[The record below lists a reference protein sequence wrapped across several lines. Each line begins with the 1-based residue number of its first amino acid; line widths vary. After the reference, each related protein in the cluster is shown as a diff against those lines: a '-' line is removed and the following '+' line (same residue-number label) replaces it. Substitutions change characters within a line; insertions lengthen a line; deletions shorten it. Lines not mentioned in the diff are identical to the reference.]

1 MYLCIVKFDNTQNL
15 FNMQKPNIEQRKL
28 NLLATIALE
37 KTDQDTAIKALEYPE
52 TNLQELTTLLE
63 DSMMGKF
70 VDANTKEP
78 VKLSNQSMM
87 AIMRNI
93 LNRGEELEHLVK
105 SKQK

>member
-1 MYLCIVKFDNTQNL
+1 
-15 FNMQKPNIEQRKL
+15 MQKPNIEQRKL

-37 KTDQDTAIKALEYPE
+37 ETDQDTAIKALEYPE